1 VALVLGSG
9 APSRTRAFLAGGAAG
24 IAVLVACSRVFLGA
38 HWTSDVIGGL
48 MLGWIWFGL
57 VAVAFGGRVLRL
69 GAPAREA
76 PAVER
81 TDSA

>member
-1 VALVLGSG
+1 
-9 APSRTRAFLAGGAAG
+9 
-24 IAVLVACSRVFLGA
+24 
-38 HWTSDVIGGL
+38 
-48 MLGWIWFGL
+48 
-57 VAVAFGGRVLRL
+57 VAFGGRVLRL